1 MVNLLYVHL
10 ISECLEDIFTHPFVN
25 VKVFLAFDLAEDVV
39 PITWRETADHI
50 TEITCFL
57 YGCCDGHIMFKLS
70 MEMLPNEEMN
80 LGSKRFGNHAV
91 HHVQIPE
98 AE

>member
-1 MVNLLYVHL
+1 MFIK

-57 YGCCDGHIMFKLS
+57 YGCTSLS
-70 MEMLPNEEMN
+70 MQRSLIKKMVL
-80 LGSKRFGNHAV
+80 RIFID
-91 HHVQIPE
+91 VQ
-98 AE
+98 